1 MKISYSY
8 FKRTCLFLA
17 LFSWLLPMNL
27 FADVTAEW
35 GESFGGASFPSE
47 SSSLVN
53 NVTLSTTM
61 PAYNNAWLGGIS
73 NAYHY
78 NIGTG
83 SSIDIKASD
92 GYKIKQLKTSV
103 WYNTDVRLT
112 IHFSASS
119 PYDGNILQS
128 VDITGHEQGDA
139 NLYDVEVPNGAKSA
153 RIVSTGTL
161 GYGAYFYRLQ
171 VTVEDADPCSKS
183 VTASFS
189 KAASETGEVP
199 ANKDICT
206 DYSSSITIPGKN
218 TLVYD
223 TKHAFVGWEK
233 GGVTYAEGDTY
244 TITSE
249 DISAGSIEFTAVW
262 SEVKAYDLAITDPV
276 NNTIPLSWK
285 IPGICDIKHGGTPIF
300 TPDNGSGYYGT
311 LTNSTYNNEGDYI
324 TAEGITP
331 QYGQYGIGFDIPA
344 TTELSWLSYE
354 WKGSYGNIWL
364 CGAVCDNS
372 HAYWQLGSERA
383 LDNYSEFTERG
394 KLYPNQIFWDKG
406 AMPAGAKVSQVVIYA
421 NAGGNA
427 DDVSFSVRNVR
438 YGISGRADIDHIVL
452 VRKAESIPANAS
464 DGDVIYTGSSSHFTD
479 TDVKTPGT
487 TYYYAV
493 FAVFTDASVSSP
505 VYVSHTMET
514 VDTYTVTYE
523 KGEGTVTG
531 DVPTDATEYAQNNSV
546 TIAGKNNL
554 ARAGYTFAG
563 WNDGSTTYNPGDS
576 YTMPDHNVTFTA
588 QWTPFVLPTITNLT
602 LDGVDKMVTLSWNIP
617 GICDLSNPIAANKS
631 ADPVNLSSASYE
643 AEGDFVTA
651 SGTSIMWE
659 QYGVAFAIPATT
671 NLERISFEYKGYHND
686 INMWGGACDNSYA
699 YWSGNTSSLD
709 DNANWQSSGA
719 QAPVWGYWH
728 EDMGGAITS
737 KTISQIAIYANAG
750 NETYNDVSFSVR
762 NVRYH
767 VSGREDIDHIVLVR
781 KDGSAPANPTDGD
794 VLPAGNRSAFV
805 DDDASKVDGH
815 TYYYKVFSVHAD
827 GSYSAP
833 EAVSYTI
840 PAAPSLTYYERTVTP
855 GEYGTVCIGYAVEH
869 ANISGATM
877 YEIDSWSADGKA
889 LTLSELGDSESM
901 VAGRPYIFYAN
912 ASTLSLGY
920 DGSASEASA
929 GDHNGLIGSYSQEE
943 ITANADNYIIYQN
956 KLWLVDV
963 LAYVGANRAYI
974 HKTTNASPAPGRRQ
988 IKLYVA
994 GTEVATG
1001 LDQIVNGTS
1010 SNGKFIQNGQLF
1022 IRRDGRTY
1030 NAQGI
1035 EIK

>member
-1 MKISYSY
+1 MKTTHS
-8 FKRTCLFLA
+8 FLKRTCLFLA

-27 FADVTAEW
+27 MADVTAEW
-35 GESFGGASFPSE
+35 NNSTGFPSNTT
-47 SSSLVN
+47 STIG
-53 NVTLSTTM
+53 NVTLDATNLTAYSTIGPCYNMGNGHYVDVNLNSGWDITQISISVYNENSTT
-61 PAYNNAWLGGIS
+61 I
-73 NAYHY
+73 
-78 NIGTG
+78 NIQFATTPTYSGTSTVG
-83 SSIDIKASD
+83 SSIAVTGQSWGDWNNNPTTLFS
-92 GYKIKQLKTSV
+92 TS
-103 WYNTDVRLT
+103 
-112 IHFSASS
+112 
-119 PYDGNILQS
+119 S
-128 VDITGHEQGDA
+128 V
-139 NLYDVEVPNGAKSA
+139 PSGAKSA
-153 RIVSTGTL
+153 RIYCTGGEGWG
-161 GYGAYFYRLQ
+161 GYLYRLV
-171 VTVEDADPCSKS
+171 VTITEAAACAAP
-183 VTASFS
+183 VTATF
-189 KAASETGEVP
+189 AASGAESSGAAPDNIEV
-199 ANKDICT
+199 CT
-206 DYSSSITIPGKN
+206 DYASSFTIPGKN

-233 GGVTYAEGDTY
+233 GGVTYAEDATY
-244 TITSE
+244 TITSA
-249 DISAGSIEFTAVW
+249 DISAGTIAFTAVW

-421 NAGGNA
+421 NAGGYA

-531 DVPTDATEYAQNNSV
+531 DVPTDAAEYAQNNSV

-588 QWTPFVLPTITNLT
+588 QWTPFVLPTVTNLT
-602 LDGVDKMVTLSWNIP
+602 LDGVDKTVTLSWNIP

-631 ADPVNLSSASYE
+631 ADPVNLSSASYD

-671 NLERISFEYKGYHND
+671 NLEWLSFDYKGYHDD
-686 INMWGGACDNSYA
+686 ISLWGGACDNSYA

-719 QAPVWGYWH
+719 QTPVWRFWH
-728 EDMGGAITS
+728 ESMGGEITS
-737 KTISQIAIYANAG
+737 KTISQVAIYANAG
-750 NETYNDVSFSVR
+750 NATYDDVSFSVR

-827 GSYSAP
+827 GTYAAP

-963 LAYVGANRAYI
+963 LAYVGEHRAYI
-974 HKTTNASPAPGRRQ
+974 HKTNASPAPGRRQ

-1001 LDQIVNGTS
+1001 LEQINGTCPD
-1010 SNGKFIQNGQLF
+1010 GKFIQDGQLF

-1030 NAQGI
+1030 NAQGAMM
-1035 EIK
+1035 K